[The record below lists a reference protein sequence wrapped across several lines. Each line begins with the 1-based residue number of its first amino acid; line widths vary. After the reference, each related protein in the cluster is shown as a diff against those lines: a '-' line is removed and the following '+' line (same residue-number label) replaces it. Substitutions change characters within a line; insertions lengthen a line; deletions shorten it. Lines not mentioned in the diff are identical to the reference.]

1 MNTDTKEN
9 AYFAAVDLGSNS
21 FHLLVARFDNGF
33 LETVDREKDMVQL
46 AQGLQPDG
54 NLSED
59 ARERALN
66 CLNRFSERLRD
77 IPDAQVRVVG
87 TKTLRDADAA
97 GDFLVAAEQALGHP
111 IAIISGFEEAR
122 LVYSGLSH
130 SVINDNNQRLVID
143 IGGASTEFVIGCDH
157 SPELLESLD
166 FGCVALTREFLS
178 DGITRK
184 SINAAYIA
192 VCARIQYIRATYVQ
206 HGWDLV
212 YGTSGTMRAIA
223 ELTQAEDG
231 GAVIQAASVKRLVD
245 HLKADGC
252 INEGG
257 FSKQRRAVLPAGI
270 IILNAIFDELDIE
283 TLHVADATLKEG
295 LIFDTVGRLGEDDIR
310 NRAVEKLQQQY
321 RVDTQ
326 HANRV
331 SHLALH
337 LWRQID
343 GPVLPGASRTKLL
356 NWAAELH
363 EIGLGISHSG
373 YHHHGNYIL
382 RFSDLAGFGR
392 YEQHLLAELVGC
404 HRKKIAGKFDK
415 LDKRAVDA
423 MMPLL
428 ICLRIAIILNR
439 GRDGIDSSV
448 EITLHDQNIA
458 LNFLENWLDEQPLTR
473 SGLEQES
480 RYLNAIGFQLT
491 FGPVNE
497 PAENGLY

>member
-1 MNTDTKEN
+1 MNTAPTDN

-33 LETVDREKDMVQL
+33 LEKVDREKDMVQL
-46 AQGLQPDG
+46 AQGLQADG
-54 NLSED
+54 NLSLE

-66 CLNRFSERLRD
+66 CLSRFSERLRD
-77 IPDAQVRVVG
+77 IPNAQVRVVG

-97 GDFLVAAEQALGHP
+97 GDFLLAAEQALGHP
-111 IAIISGFEEAR
+111 IAIISGYEEAR

-130 SVINDNNQRLVID
+130 SVVNDNNQRLVID

-157 SPELLESLD
+157 TPELLESLD
-166 FGCVALTREFLS
+166 FGCVALTREFLD

-192 VCARIQYIRATYVQ
+192 VCARIEYIRAAYVQ
-206 HGWDLV
+206 HGWDMV

-223 ELTQAEDG
+223 ELTQADDG
-231 GAVIQAASVKRLVD
+231 GAIIQADSVSRLIAK
-245 HLKADGC
+245 LETDGG
-252 INEGG
+252 IKEGD

-270 IILNAIFDELDIE
+270 IILKAIFDELDIE

-310 NRAVEKLQQQY
+310 NRAIEKLQLQY
-321 RVDTQ
+321 RVDNE
-326 HANRV
+326 HATRV

-343 GPVLPGASRTKLL
+343 GPALPGASRTKLL
-356 NWAAELH
+356 NWAAEVH

-373 YHHHGNYIL
+373 YHHHGHYIL
-382 RFSDLAGFGR
+382 RYSDLAGFGR

-404 HRKKIAGKFDK
+404 HRKKLAGKFDK
-415 LDKRAVDA
+415 LEQRAFDA

-439 GRDGIDSSV
+439 GRDGIDSVV
-448 EITLHDQNIA
+448 EITLSEQQIA
-458 LNFLENWLDEQPLTR
+458 LTFIENWLDEQPLTR
-473 SGLEQES
+473 SGLEQEA
-480 RYLNAIGFQLT
+480 RYLNAIGFQLS
-491 FGPVNE
+491 FGPINE
-497 PAENGLY
+497 LTANG